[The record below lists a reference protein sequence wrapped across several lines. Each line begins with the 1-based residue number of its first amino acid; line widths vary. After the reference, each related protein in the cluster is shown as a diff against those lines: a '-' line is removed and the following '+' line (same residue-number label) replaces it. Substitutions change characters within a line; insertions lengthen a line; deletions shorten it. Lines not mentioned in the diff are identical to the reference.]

1 MINEKQKQFLEKKY
15 QLNLFGDILFT
26 SDRQV
31 TFLIDK
37 NESPLLCY
45 IISGDVT
52 KLALPKFDIIEVK
65 KLLDYVEPD
74 NLLAEVEGKHV
85 FIDTI
90 KEKFNAINDE
100 LFLYLPIKRTNNP
113 LWLYTGFRRIRDGR
127 FVVGQVLRV
136 FEDTPK
142 DIIHYQKTHQDSL
155 TRLFT
160 RDTFKLHMEYLDNY
174 ENSYIMYI
182 DIDGFKR
189 INDKY
194 GHQRGDKFLVDIS
207 NHFISNWEYNVLY
220 YRLGGDEFAVYCYD
234 HNDEEV
240 KKRAKQIIYDIENL
254 NDLAKELKISVSI
267 GITKIT
273 SEIKDYH
280 TLLNT
285 SDDAMYQSKAR
296 GIGKYTFYNK

>member
-194 GHQRGDKFLVDIS
+194 GHQRGDEFLVDIS

-254 NDLAKELKISVSI
+254 NELAKELKISVSI

>member
-1 MINEKQKQFLEKKY
+1 MINKKQQKLIEEKY
-15 QLNLFGDILFT
+15 QLKLFDDILFT

-31 TFLIDK
+31 TFLFDK

-45 IISGDVT
+45 ILSGDTT
-52 KLALPKFDIIEVK
+52 KIALPKFDVIEANT
-65 KLLDYVEPD
+65 LLQFVEPD
-74 NLLAEVEGKHV
+74 NLLAEVEGKHIFV
-85 FIDTI
+85 ETI
-90 KEKFNAINDE
+90 KEKFYSFEDE
-100 LFLYLPIKRTNNP
+100 LFLYIPIKRETCP
-113 LWLYTGFRRIRDGR
+113 LWLYTGFRKVENGR
-127 FVVGQVLRV
+127 FIVGQVLRV

-160 RDTFKLHMEYLDNY
+160 RDTLKLHMDYLDNY
-174 ENSYIMYI
+174 DNSYIMYI

-194 GHQRGDKFLVDIS
+194 GHQVGDKFLVDIS
-207 NHFISNWEYNVLY
+207 NHFIKNWEYNVLY

-234 HNDEEV
+234 HDDDLV
-240 KKRAKQIIYDIENL
+240 AKRAKQIIHDIENL
-254 NDLAKELKISVSI
+254 NEMSKELNISVSI

-273 SEIKDYH
+273 FETKDYH
-280 TLLNT
+280 NLLNT

-296 GIGKYTFYNK
+296 GKGNFTFYNK